1 MAKAL
6 ARSIKTK
13 RDYHGA
19 TSVANKTREQ
29 PAQEP
34 ESERRLQ
41 ALLDEIANK
50 TREQPAQEP
59 ESERRLQAL
68 LDEIEKF
75 DEVQDDSFDGAED
88 ADSLPRRRWSD
99 ELSDGD

>member
-41 ALLDEIANK
+41 ALLDEI
-50 TREQPAQEP
+50 
-59 ESERRLQAL
+59 
-68 LDEIEKF
+68 EKF
-75 DEVQDDSFDGAED
+75 DDMQDEDDNFGDAGED
-88 ADSLPRRRWSD
+88 AESLPRRRWSD

>member
-19 TSVANKTREQ
+19 TSVANKTRQ
-29 PAQEP
+29 HSGQEP

-41 ALLDEIANK
+41 ALL
-50 TREQPAQEP
+50 R
-59 ESERRLQAL
+59 
-68 LDEIEKF
+68 EIEKF
-75 DEVQDDSFDGAED
+75 DDTQNEDDDFADAAED
-88 ADSLPRRRWSD
+88 TDSLPRRRWSD
-99 ELSDGD
+99 ELSDGE

>member
-6 ARSIKTK
+6 ARSIKTR

-19 TSVANKTREQ
+19 TSVANKARQ
-29 PAQEP
+29 QSGQEP

-41 ALLDEIANK
+41 ALL
-50 TREQPAQEP
+50 R
-59 ESERRLQAL
+59 
-68 LDEIEKF
+68 EIEKF
-75 DEVQDDSFDGAED
+75 DETQNEDDDFADAAED

-99 ELSDGD
+99 ELSDRE